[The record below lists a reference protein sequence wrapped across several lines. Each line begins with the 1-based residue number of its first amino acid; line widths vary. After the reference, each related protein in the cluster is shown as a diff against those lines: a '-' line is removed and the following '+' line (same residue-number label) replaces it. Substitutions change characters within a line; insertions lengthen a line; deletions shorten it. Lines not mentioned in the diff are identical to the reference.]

1 MLIRAD
7 KNKFIKIFNPET
19 GFYARTSE
27 LKADAFTDQKKAQEM
42 SEQLAFYTMET
53 AEKMLGTGH
62 DPFMADY
69 PELLDIGI
77 MGTCKH
83 AQTGLCAKSGV
94 QCYQG
99 GAGKKYPNMPLRDF
113 VNIMD
118 QISGRTFQVA
128 LGGRGDVNKHEEFE
142 GILRCCR
149 SYGVIPNYTTS
160 GLDLTDEEAALT
172 AELCGAVAVS
182 WYDRSPE
189 GYTYAA
195 INKFIEHGVKTNI
208 HFVLGNNSID
218 EAIERLANNDFPEGI
233 NAVVFL
239 LHKPVGLGQA
249 KNVLDI
255 NDPKVAQF
263 FQLVE
268 DGEHNFKIGFDSC
281 TMCGILNKTTK
292 INLDTA
298 DTCEGARY
306 SAYITSDSLML
317 PCSFDNQ
324 DLFYAVDL
332 KEHTIEEAWYSE
344 PFETFRNKMRFSCSG
359 CAKKE
364 LCKGGCPL
372 QRSIVLCDAPE
383 KDLR

>member
-1 MLIRAD
+1 MILQYTNENTVLID
-7 KNKFIKIFNPET
+7 GE
-19 GFYARTSE
+19 E
-27 LKADAFTDQKKAQEM
+27 WEVVQEG
-42 SEQLAFYTMET
+42 EA
-53 AEKMLGTGH
+53 
-62 DPFMADY
+62 
-69 PELLDIGI
+69 I
-77 MGTCKH
+77 
-83 AQTGLCAKSGV
+83 
-94 QCYQG
+94 
-99 GAGKKYPNMPLRDF
+99 N
-113 VNIMD
+113 
-118 QISGRTFQVA
+118 
-128 LGGRGDVNKHEEFE
+128 EEE
-142 GILRCCR
+142 YEYKEVLEDE
-149 SYGVIPNYTTS
+149 
-160 GLDLTDEEAALT
+160 DLSTN
-172 AELCGAVAVS
+172 
-182 WYDRSPE
+182 
-189 GYTYAA
+189 YTYAA

-218 EAIERLANNDFPEGI
+218 EAIERLTNNDFPEGI

-239 LHKPVGLGQA
+239 LHKPVGLGQQ

-255 NDPKVAQF
+255 NDPKVTQF
-263 FQLVE
+263 FKLIE

-332 KEHTIEEAWYSE
+332 KKHTVEEAWYSDL
-344 PFETFRNKMRFSCSG
+344 FETFRNKMRFSCSG
-359 CAKKE
+359 CSKKE